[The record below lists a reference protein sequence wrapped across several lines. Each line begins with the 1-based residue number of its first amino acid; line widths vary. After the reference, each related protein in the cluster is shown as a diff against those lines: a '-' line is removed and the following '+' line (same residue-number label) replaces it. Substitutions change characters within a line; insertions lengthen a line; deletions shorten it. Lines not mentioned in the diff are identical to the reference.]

1 MPKAIL
7 ELEMP
12 ENCGECR
19 LKCYDWTI
27 GRYCTFTNKPL
38 TTEYKEKRDVA
49 CPLKP
54 VEDKDV
60 WGNPELLKEGNV

>member
-1 MPKAIL
+1 MAKAIL

-38 TTEYKEKRDVA
+38 TTEYKEKRDAA

-54 VEDKDV
+54 VEKGGI
-60 WGNPELLKEGNV
+60 GNENI